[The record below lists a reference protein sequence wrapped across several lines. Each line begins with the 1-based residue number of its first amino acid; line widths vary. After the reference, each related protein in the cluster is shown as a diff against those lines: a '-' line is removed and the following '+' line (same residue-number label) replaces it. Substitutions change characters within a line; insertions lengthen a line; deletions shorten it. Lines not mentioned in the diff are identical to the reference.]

1 MDTQNNK
8 NQCDNCLKTFKTFW
22 KLERH
27 LVALRPCKKVE
38 LDDNGNVIQTK
49 KFTCNDC
56 GELFTLNHN
65 LDRHKRESCKGSV
78 VNNITTNNNNTT
90 NNTNTNSPT
99 TINDNSNNSNNS
111 INIHNSNHNDIGINI
126 GTLNQ
131 FIKPKTEFQE
141 IKDKY
146 ININNLDKYLV
157 IFRNQSISVNGI
169 IEIIKEILSDNYVN
183 NIPLEERNILT
194 INSDDK
200 LHYYKNEKWNQDYC
214 YDNFQKGCI
223 KKILEQMRDALF
235 NKMRILQ
242 KVKDNDIAYFKTYD
256 FSLIDDELNEIVSKK
271 TYNIFYKIDSEVD
284 NLIHEKKLDAK
295 WKIYDGVYEILKSS
309 IIVERVLSKMK
320 EKLKVDNELRE
331 IISKIPVSVE

>member
-8 NQCDNCLKTFKTFW
+8 NQCDNCLKTFKYFSE
-22 KLERH
+22 LERH
-27 LVALRPCKKVE
+27 LISFRQCKKAK
-38 LDDNGNVIQTK
+38 LDVNGNIVSGK
-49 KFTCNDC
+49 EFKCDDC
-56 GELFTLNHN
+56 GELFSYKKTLVKH
-65 LDRHKRESCKGSV
+65 RRESCKGSV
-78 VNNITTNNNNTT
+78 VNNITTNNNTTTT
-90 NNTNTNSPT
+90 NSNNPT
-99 TINDNSNNSNNS
+99 TINDNSNNSININNS
-111 INIHNSNHNDIGINI
+111 NSNHNDIGINI

-157 IFRNQSISVNGI
+157 IFRSQSISVNGI

-214 YDNFQKGCI
+214 YDNFQKNCI

-271 TYNIFYKIDSEVD
+271 TYNIFYKIDNEVD

-295 WKIYDGVYEILKSS
+295 WKTYDSVYEILKSS

>member
-1 MDTQNNK
+1 METQNNK
-8 NQCDNCLKTFKTFW
+8 NKCDNCLKVFKTYW
-22 KLERH
+22 QLERH
-27 LVALRPCKKVE
+27 MLALRQCKKVE
-38 LDDNGNVIQTK
+38 FDNDGNVIQTK
-49 KFTCNDC
+49 KFKCNDC
-56 GELFTLNHN
+56 GELFTYDRN
-65 LDRHKRESCKGSV
+65 LTTHRKNICKGSV
-78 VNNITTNNNNTT
+78 INNTTNNNNNTT
-90 NNTNTNSPT
+90 NNTTTNTNSHNP
-99 TINDNSNNSNNS
+99 NNS

-157 IFRNQSISVNGI
+157 LFRSQSISVNGI

-214 YDNFQKGCI
+214 YDNFQKNCI
-223 KKILEQMRDALF
+223 KKILEQMRDALYD
-235 NKMRILQ
+235 KMRILQ
-242 KVKDNDIAYFKTYD
+242 KIKDNDVPYLKTYD
-256 FSLIDDELNEIVSKK
+256 FSLIDNELNDIVSKK
-271 TYNIFYKIDSEVD
+271 TYNIFYKIDNEVD
-284 NLIHEKKLDAK
+284 NLLHEKKLDSK
-295 WKIYDGVYEILKSS
+295 WKTYDAVYEILKSS